1 MAYALE
7 SNTKRIWIVFGIL
20 SVITI
25 VEVLFGIYKPKS
37 LFFTNFLGMNLLNWL
52 FIILTIVKAYYITW
66 AFMHMEGEKK
76 WFRRSI
82 VWTVTFLI
90 LYLSFILLVFLIL
103 PCLICFSFFPKNS
116 IITSLR
122 PIQ

>member
-1 MAYALE
+1 MAHAHE
-7 SNTKRIWIVFGIL
+7 SNTKRIWVVFGIL

-25 VEVLFGIYKPKS
+25 IEVIFGIYKPKS

-76 WFRRSI
+76 WFRRSV
-82 VWTVTFLI
+82 VWTAVFLI
-90 LYLSFILLVFLIL
+90 LYLSFILLVEGDYVYEVFKTGHLKWI
-103 PCLICFSFFPKNS
+103 F
-116 IITSLR
+116 
-122 PIQ
+122 

>member
-1 MAYALE
+1 MAHAHE

-76 WFRRSI
+76 WGRRSI

-90 LYLSFILLVFLIL
+90 LYLCFILLVEGDYVYEVFKTGHLKWI
-103 PCLICFSFFPKNS
+103 F
-116 IITSLR
+116 
-122 PIQ
+122 

>member
-1 MAYALE
+1 MAHAHE

-82 VWTVTFLI
+82 VWTVVFLI
-90 LYLSFILLVFLIL
+90 LYLSFILLVEGDYVYEVFKTGHLKWI
-103 PCLICFSFFPKNS
+103 F
-116 IITSLR
+116 
-122 PIQ
+122 

>member
-1 MAYALE
+1 MAHAHE
-7 SNTKRIWIVFGIL
+7 SNTKRIWVVFGIL
-20 SVITI
+20 SIITI

-37 LFFTNFLGMNLLNWL
+37 LYFTNFLGMNLLNWL

-90 LYLSFILLVFLIL
+90 LYLCFILLVEGDYVYEVFKTGHLKWI
-103 PCLICFSFFPKNS
+103 F
-116 IITSLR
+116 
-122 PIQ
+122 

>member
-1 MAYALE
+1 MAHAHE
-7 SNTKRIWIVFGIL
+7 SNTKRIWVVFGIL
-20 SVITI
+20 SIITI

-37 LFFTNFLGMNLLNWL
+37 LYFNNFLGMNLLNWL

-90 LYLSFILLVFLIL
+90 LYLCFILLVEGDYVYEVFKTGHLKWI
-103 PCLICFSFFPKNS
+103 F
-116 IITSLR
+116 
-122 PIQ
+122 

>member
-1 MAYALE
+1 MAHAHE

-90 LYLSFILLVFLIL
+90 LYLCFILLVEGDYVYEVFKTGHLKWM
-103 PCLICFSFFPKNS
+103 F
-116 IITSLR
+116 
-122 PIQ
+122 

>member
-1 MAYALE
+1 MAHAHE

-66 AFMHMEGEKK
+66 VFMHMEGEKK

-90 LYLSFILLVFLIL
+90 LYLCFILLVEGDYVYEVFKTGHLKWI
-103 PCLICFSFFPKNS
+103 F
-116 IITSLR
+116 
-122 PIQ
+122 